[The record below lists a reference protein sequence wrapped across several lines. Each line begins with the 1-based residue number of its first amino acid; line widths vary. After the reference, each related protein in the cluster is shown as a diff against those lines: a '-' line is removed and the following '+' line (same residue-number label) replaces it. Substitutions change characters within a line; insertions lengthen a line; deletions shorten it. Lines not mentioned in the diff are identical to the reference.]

1 MKEIIQESFLLIALT
16 LNAGN
21 IEYTSYGPTD
31 MEKCQEQLRVMAQGL
46 SEKGTPRGV
55 SSMSFQCLDREGM
68 EKAYKNY
75 QKGQK
80 ETLRPEGSRHNHE

>member
-1 MKEIIQESFLLIALT
+1 VKDIIIEVFMLVALT

-31 MEKCQEQLRVMAQGL
+31 MEKCQEQLSAMAQGL

-55 SSMSFQCLDREGM
+55 KSMSFQCLDREGM